1 MQKRLNKMTKEMKK
15 RWTFAGLTLEQAIEK
30 AEKAMGCLRDEMCV
44 KVVSEEKKGLFG
56 MEGAEPVKIVVT
68 RKEANKL

>member
-1 MQKRLNKMTKEMKK
+1 MTKEMKK

-30 AEKAMGCLRDEMCV
+30 AEKAMGGLRDEMCV
-44 KVVSEEKKGLFG
+44 KVVSEEKKRLLG
-56 MEGAEPVKIVVT
+56 MEGAEPDKIVVT